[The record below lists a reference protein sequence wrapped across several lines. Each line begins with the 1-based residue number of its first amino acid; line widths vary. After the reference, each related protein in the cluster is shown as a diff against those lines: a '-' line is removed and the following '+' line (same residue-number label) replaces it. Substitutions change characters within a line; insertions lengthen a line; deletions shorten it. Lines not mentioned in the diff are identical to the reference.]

1 MTARTMTLADADA
14 TLRAGAR
21 LAASLEGG
29 MLVTLRGELGAGKT
43 TLARGILRGLGHEGA
58 VKSPSYAVVEHYRF
72 SSLYFYHFDFYR
84 FADPREWETAGFAE
98 YFRDDSVALVEWPER
113 AAGFLP
119 LPDLDLALTMRDDRP
134 GRTLVATAATPR
146 GERALVA
153 LSTIPD
159 TRPD

>member
-1 MTARTMTLADADA
+1 MTKRRFVLADADA
-14 TLRAGAR
+14 TLRTGAG

-43 TLARGILRGLGHEGA
+43 TLARGILRGLGHAGP

-113 AAGFLP
+113 AGGFLP
-119 LPDLDLALTMRDDRP
+119 PPDLDLALSMRDDAT
-134 GRTLVATAATPR
+134 GRTLVATATTPR
-146 GERALVA
+146 GERALA
-153 LSTIPD
+153 TLTTIPD
-159 TRPD
+159 ARAG

>member
-1 MTARTMTLADADA
+1 MTTCTLDLADAEA

-21 LAASLEGG
+21 IADSLSGG
-29 MLVTLRGELGAGKT
+29 MVIALVGELGAGKT

-98 YFRDDSVALVEWPER
+98 YFRDDAVCLVEWPER

-119 LPDLDLALTMRDDRP
+119 PADLDLALTMVGDLP
-134 GRTLVATAATPR
+134 GRRLVASARTPR
-146 GERALVA
+146 GMRAIAA
-153 LSTIPD
+153 LATI
-159 TRPD
+159 RE

>member
-1 MTARTMTLADADA
+1 MSARTLALADAEA
-14 TLRAGAR
+14 TLRIGAR
-21 LAASLEGG
+21 LAGALEGG

-43 TLARGILRGLGHEGA
+43 TLARGILRGLGHAGP

-113 AAGFLP
+113 AGGFLP
-119 LPDLDLALTMRDDRP
+119 PPDLDLALSMRDDVD
-134 GRTLVATAATPR
+134 GRLLVATASTPR
-146 GERALVA
+146 GERALAA
-153 LSTIPD
+153 LATIPD
-159 TRPD
+159 ALPD

>member
-1 MTARTMTLADADA
+1 MTARTLALADADA
-14 TLRAGAR
+14 TLRVGAR
-21 LAASLEGG
+21 LAASLAGG
-29 MLVTLRGELGAGKT
+29 MLVTLRGPLGAGKT

-119 LPDLDLALTMRDDRP
+119 PPDLDLALAMRDDGD
-134 GRTLVATAATPR
+134 GRTLVATATTPR
-146 GERALVA
+146 GERALAA
-153 LSTIPD
+153 LVTIPD
-159 TRPD
+159 AGTR